1 MAKHRAIADYRMS
14 ERERG
19 GEAWRISKQRE
30 TTGRKTHE
38 TDKRDGRQDE
48 ERDDN
53 GENRMRRYENAGS
66 WQASRQGT
74 RRKTRRTNETRNE
87 TGTTPPARIDSGVV
101 AISFFMR
108 RSHQLIHIIR
118 RPVFSSRLSFRSAP
132 RSLAPPGSPVPRPV
146 LRPVATPRFS
156 SRHLVI
162 SSSHPVISFAYRFL
176 SSYRIGLVPF
186 TAAKRRRWWRA
197 TGTEAGGFFFVR
209 RFPQLI
215 IVRPVIR
222 FSPSGTASDR
232 CGLDGCGLD
241 DGPSSSHPV
250 HLTHSP
256 LPSSHHG
263 TRGGLGRPSSVKQA
277 TASWHPSHHGGPG
290 SSSLVVIS

>member
-1 MAKHRAIADYRMS
+1 
-14 ERERG
+14 
-19 GEAWRISKQRE
+19 
-30 TTGRKTHE
+30 
-38 TDKRDGRQDE
+38 
-48 ERDDN
+48 
-53 GENRMRRYENAGS
+53 MRRYENAGP

-132 RSLAPPGSPVPRPV
+132 QSLAPPGSPVPRPV

-197 TGTEAGGFFFVR
+197 TGTEAGGFFSCAVFLSSLSFAPSSGSPHRGR
-209 RFPQLI
+209 RP
-215 IVRPVIR
+215 IVVVSTVVVSTTAPHHLIR
-222 FSPSGTASDR
+222 FISLIPHCRRLITERGEGSGVR
-232 CGLDGCGLD
+232 
-241 DGPSSSHPV
+241 
-250 HLTHSP
+250 HL
-256 LPSSHHG
+256 
-263 TRGGLGRPSSVKQA
+263 
-277 TASWHPSHHGGPG
+277 
-290 SSSLVVIS
+290 